1 MIYTLT
7 IPPAPVD
14 EREIMR
20 YMGCIDDD
28 TAVAELIRSC
38 TREAEPFIA
47 GKVCYGEFD
56 VTVTDNTVDLGFA
69 AVKSAALSKHLGTC
83 RRAVIFAATV
93 GIGIDRLISK
103 YGTVSPA
110 RSLCM
115 QCFGAERIES
125 LCDIFEEKIT
135 QGRVAK
141 KRFSAGYGDLP
152 LDFQRDIF
160 AALDCPRKIGVTLNE
175 SLLMSPTKSVTA
187 IIGIK

>member
-7 IPPAPVD
+7 LPAAPVD

-20 YMGCIDDD
+20 YMGCLCDDG
-28 TAVAELIRSC
+28 TVAELISSC
-38 TREAEPFIA
+38 VREAETAIA

-56 VTVTDNTVDLGFA
+56 VTVTDDTVDFGFA
-69 AVKSAALSKHLGTC
+69 SVKSASLSKHLRAC

-115 QCFGAERIES
+115 QCLGAERIES
-125 LCDIFEEKIT
+125 LCDVFEEKIT
-135 QGRVAK
+135 QGRAAK

-160 AALDCPRKIGVTLNE
+160 AALDCPRKIGATLNG

-187 IIGIK
+187 IIGIE